1 MINKEKPDFIKKE
14 YPIGTRVK
22 LGYMNDPYAVPIGTL
37 GTVDYVD
44 DAGQIG
50 VSWDNGSTLSLIY
63 GVDKFE
69 VVDIN
74 KDIEEKTNIS
84 I

>member
-1 MINKEKPDFIKKE
+1 MINKEKLDFIKKE

-22 LGYMNDPYAVPIGTL
+22 LGYMNDHYAVPIGTL

>member
-1 MINKEKPDFIKKE
+1 MINKEKLDFIKKE

-22 LGYMNDPYAVPIGTL
+22 LGYMNDPYAVTIGTL

>member
-1 MINKEKPDFIKKE
+1 MINKEKLDFIKKE

-22 LGYMNDPYAVPIGTL
+22 LGYMKDPYAVPIGTL

>member
-1 MINKEKPDFIKKE
+1 MIKKEKLDFIKKE

-22 LGYMNDPYAVPIGTL
+22 LGYMSDPYAVPIGTL

-74 KDIEEKTNIS
+74 KDIEKKINIS